1 MDYRRP
7 GISMGGLTEVS
18 EFEIAV
24 ASEELIRATIQQVH
38 LD

>member
-18 EFEIAV
+18 EFDIAY
-24 ASEELIRATIQQVH
+24 ASEALIRETLRQVR